1 MTPNDY
7 ILHLKMSK
15 GMILLREENST
26 IAEVAYSLGF
36 SSPAYFSRCFKN
48 QFGIT
53 PQQYRKKR

>member
-1 MTPNDY
+1 
-7 ILHLKMSK
+7 MSK